1 MTLKRVLCIMV
12 TCLTTLTLV
21 RLNPCRWSCTCNY
34 YINKN
39 LCSRFVFGSC
49 GYEYLALMALGQW
62 TAMTLSC
69 KFLWLWTL
77 EHKPKLLLLLLFFFL
92 NHLAKQDFSLR
103 TITFCFQNMKLL
115 SKTGNQTASYKKIFI
130 FLDGVPKCMI
140 GKQFKYTNTI

>member
-1 MTLKRVLCIMV
+1 MDSHDSELQV
-12 TCLTTLTLV
+12 
-21 RLNPCRWSCTCNY
+21 
-34 YINKN
+34 
-39 LCSRFVFGSC
+39 
-49 GYEYLALMALGQW
+49 LMALDSGAQ
-62 TAMTLSC
+62 TQIIIIII
-69 KFLWLWTL
+69 
-77 EHKPKLLLLLLFFFL
+77 FL

>member
-1 MTLKRVLCIMV
+1 MDSHDSELQV
-12 TCLTTLTLV
+12 
-21 RLNPCRWSCTCNY
+21 
-34 YINKN
+34 
-39 LCSRFVFGSC
+39 
-49 GYEYLALMALGQW
+49 LMALDSGAQ
-62 TAMTLSC
+62 AQIIFFI
-69 KFLWLWTL
+69 FL
-77 EHKPKLLLLLLFFFL
+77 FFL